1 MTSGAR
7 WSDPATWASGRIPNR
22 TTDVLI
28 PVGKAVEVDT
38 TQAEARVLVVEGTLL
53 FGRGTSA
60 TLTLAGNL
68 IVRGTGRVEMRPNGP
83 EIVHTLRFV
92 GIDER
97 RYVGGHTMEPL
108 DSDVG
113 LWVQGGAVLDAQG
126 SAKLAWTRLAGGVQS
141 GQTRITLAQDP
152 VGWRAGDELILT
164 PTLPPTTTEFH
175 DAYDY
180 VTIQS
185 ISGRDII
192 LDRPLQFAH
201 PAVQVRQGVV
211 MAAEVLNVTRNV
223 RIEGTPTGRAH
234 IILNMATRP
243 QVLKYLAIRYMG
255 PQRPPDADGN
265 VSGVLGRYPLHFHRM
280 GDASRGS
287 LVEGVVV
294 RDVGNLGVNTH
305 GSHGV
310 TVRRTIVHDG
320 YEMAGFGWDPLMV
333 DTRTKDFSN
342 GSHDIL
348 WEECV
353 ASRITFNLDYR
364 GFRTT
369 GFFLAGGKR
378 NRLVNSVA
386 VGVQGNKDA
395 SGVHW
400 GEGESVDPGKSPDG
414 EAWGIWDVRGV
425 VSHNNRRHGWFTWQN
440 TGNVHRVGFG
450 SVLYHNGGF
459 GLSHGAY
466 GNPYDYRDMTI
477 YGNREGGVL
486 LHAVSTPPPQLRFE
500 NVYIDQ
506 AGLTDF
512 AVQNARHAGGP
523 GAPTLFL
530 RGTLRGYR
538 RAAIG
543 VLTQTGNPDVLDVV
557 DTSFGGVEFWIAND
571 AHVDTQIRWQNGG
584 TALLLRRADAA
595 GDYFEPRWNARV
607 TRIGLF
613 W

>member
-1 MTSGAR
+1 
-7 WSDPATWASGRIPNR
+7 
-22 TTDVLI
+22 VLI
-28 PVGKAVEVDT
+28 
-38 TQAEARVLVVEGTLL
+38 VEGTLL
-53 FGRGTSA
+53 FSRGSSA

-68 IVRGTGRVEMRPNGP
+68 VVRGNGRVEMRPNGP
-83 EIVHTLRFV
+83 QIVHILRFV
-92 GIDER
+92 DIDER
-97 RYVGGHTMEPL
+97 RYVGGHAMEPL

-113 LWVQGGAVLDAQG
+113 LWVQGGGVLDVQG
-126 SAKLAWTRLAGGVQS
+126 SAKLAWTRLAGGVQA

-152 VGWRAGDELILT
+152 VGWRAGDELVIT
-164 PTLPPTTTEFH
+164 PTLPPTAAEFY

-180 VTIQS
+180 VTIQGLA
-185 ISGRDII
+185 GRDVI
-192 LDRPLQFAH
+192 LDRPLRFAH
-201 PAVQVRQGVV
+201 PAAQVRQGVV

-234 IILNMATRP
+234 VIFNMATRP
-243 QVLKYLAIRYMG
+243 QALKYLAVRYMG
-255 PQRPPDADGN
+255 PQRPPDAAGN
-265 VSGVLGRYPLHFHRM
+265 VYGVLGRYPLHFHRM

-294 RDVGNLGVNTH
+294 RAVGNLGVNTH

-320 YEMAGFGWDPLMV
+320 YERAGFGWDPLMV

-353 ASRITFNLDYR
+353 ASRITFNVPYR

-386 VGVQGNKDA
+386 VGVQGNGDA

-400 GEGESVDPGKSPDG
+400 GEGESVEPSRTPDG
-414 EAWGIWDVRGV
+414 EPWGVWDVQGV
-425 VSHNNRRHGWFTWQN
+425 VSHNNKRHGWFTWQN
-440 TGNVHRVGFG
+440 TGNVHRVGSG

-466 GNPYDYRDMTI
+466 INRYDYRDITM
-477 YGNREGGVL
+477 YGNGQGGVL
-486 LHAVSTPPPQLRFE
+486 LHAVSPVVPPLRFE
-500 NVYIDQ
+500 NIHIDQ
-506 AGLTDF
+506 AGLTDY
-512 AVQNARHAGGP
+512 AVQNTRHVLSP

-530 RGTLRGYR
+530 RGTFRGYR
-538 RAAIG
+538 KAAIG

-557 DTSFGGVEFWIAND
+557 DASFGGVEFWIAND
-571 AHVDTQIRWQNGG
+571 AHVDTQIRWQQGG

-595 GDYFEPRWNARV
+595 GDYLEPRWNARV